1 MTEEVLRLIA
11 VVPVDRARV
20 GEITGIVMAELTN
33 VSVEGTRAVQVTVDS
48 LLFSGWTTP
57 SGVRVAVFDG
67 VEEGEFVI
75 VPAEEV
81 TLT

>member
-1 MTEEVLRLIA
+1 MPASLGMTEEVLRLIA

-48 LLFSGWTTP
+48 LLFAGWTTP
-57 SGVRVAVFDG
+57 SGVPSVRWCAG
-67 VEEGEFVI
+67 G
-75 VPAEEV
+75 
-81 TLT
+81 

>member
-1 MTEEVLRLIA
+1 MIEEVLRLIA

-48 LLFSGWTTP
+48 LLLVSG
-57 SGVRVAVFDG
+57 
-67 VEEGEFVI
+67 
-75 VPAEEV
+75 
-81 TLT
+81 

>member
-1 MTEEVLRLIA
+1 MTEEVLRLIV
-11 VVPVDRARV
+11 VVPVDRTRV

-33 VSVEGTRAVQVTVDS
+33 VSVEGTPAVQVTVDS
-48 LLFSGWTTP
+48 LLFAGWTTP
-57 SGVRVAVFDG
+57 SGVRVTVFDG
-67 VEEGEFVI
+67 VQEGEFVI